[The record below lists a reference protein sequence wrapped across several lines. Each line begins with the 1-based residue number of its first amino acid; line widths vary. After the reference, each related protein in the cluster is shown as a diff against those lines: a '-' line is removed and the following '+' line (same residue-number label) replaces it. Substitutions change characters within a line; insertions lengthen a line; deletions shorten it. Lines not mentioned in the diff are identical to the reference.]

1 MDNKEALFAGGLFPS
16 FLVFPIISRKLWLRG
31 YNNQLAAVPFY
42 SHLMH
47 VRRQTPVAAPSP
59 ESTPPSV
66 VALERPLLPANPST
80 NLREFLIVC
89 FPRRPPP
96 ILFLVTSYPLLPRFL
111 MSVPSSHFWCP
122 PPGKWPVVRRSKPNT
137 ASPRPLRDQLI
148 RVLSSPEPPSIY
160 DSAPRIFD
168 CQRGAFLSPFSPS
181 KDHIIPNQ
189 ITFRK
194 PVIVA
199 TFLPTAAPVCYLFCY

>member
-148 RVLSSPEPPSIY
+148 RVLSSPEPRRSMTRLLVFSTVRGGLFSLPSPQ
-160 DSAPRIFD
+160 A
-168 CQRGAFLSPFSPS
+168 
-181 KDHIIPNQ
+181 KII
-189 ITFRK
+189 
-194 PVIVA
+194 
-199 TFLPTAAPVCYLFCY
+199 LFPIKSHSESR